1 MKTLNLLLGVL
12 AIALALAAPPAL
24 AGSLMAGAAG
34 LLLLASAGIQS
45 MPAPAQPAPVVQ
57 LVRVVAPPDVR
68 VFELADG
75 AGVVVFKTVGGK
87 LTSRC
92 YRA

>member
-1 MKTLNLLLGVL
+1 MKTLKLLLGAL
-12 AIALALAAPPAL
+12 AIALALVAPPAL

-34 LLLLASAGIQS
+34 VLLVASAGIQS
-45 MPAPAQPAPVVQ
+45 LPVPAQPAAVVH
-57 LVRVVAPPDVR
+57 LVRVVTPPDVR

-92 YRA
+92 YRG

>member
-24 AGSLMAGAAG
+24 AGSLMASAAG
-34 LLLLASAGIQS
+34 LLLVASAGIQS
-45 MPAPAQPAPVVQ
+45 MSAPAQPAPMVQ
-57 LVRVVAPPDVR
+57 LVRVVTPPDVR

-75 AGVVVFKTVGGK
+75 AGVVVFKTVSGK

>member
-1 MKTLNLLLGVL
+1 MKTLNLLLGALV
-12 AIALALAAPPAL
+12 IALAVAAPPAL

-34 LLLLASAGIQS
+34 LLLVASAGVQS
-45 MPAPAQPAPVVQ
+45 LPLPTHAAPVVQ
-57 LVRVVAPPDVR
+57 VVRVVTPPAVR

>member
-1 MKTLNLLLGVL
+1 MKTLNLLLGAL
-12 AIALALAAPPAL
+12 AIALAL

-34 LLLLASAGIQS
+34 LLLVASAGVQS
-45 MPAPAQPAPVVQ
+45 LPVPVHAAPVVQ
-57 LVRVVAPPDVR
+57 VVRVVAPPEVR